1 MPDALDFGIAKRRL
15 EEDDSEGAMV
25 MLKGATDA
33 AKTAA
38 NNTTTTWPTCM
49 TEMRR
54 LRLYADRSSAVS
66 AVKRNNAQALMNALF
81 A

>member
-1 MPDALDFGIAKRRL
+1 MAALGLLKPDNAGCNSTLNPPMPDALDFGIAKRRL

-38 NNTTTTWPTCM
+38 NNTTTTRQLVGLLLDNSLDV
-49 TEMRR
+49 EM
-54 LRLYADRSSAVS
+54 
-66 AVKRNNAQALMNALF
+66 
-81 A
+81 

>member
-1 MPDALDFGIAKRRL
+1 MPDAFAFGIAKRRL
-15 EEDDSEGAMV
+15 EEEDDSEGAMV
-25 MLKGATDA
+25 MLKDATDA

-49 TEMRR
+49 TR
-54 LRLYADRSSAVS
+54 LRLYAERSSALSV
-66 AVKRNNAQALMNALF
+66 VEKNKRRHRFRLNALF